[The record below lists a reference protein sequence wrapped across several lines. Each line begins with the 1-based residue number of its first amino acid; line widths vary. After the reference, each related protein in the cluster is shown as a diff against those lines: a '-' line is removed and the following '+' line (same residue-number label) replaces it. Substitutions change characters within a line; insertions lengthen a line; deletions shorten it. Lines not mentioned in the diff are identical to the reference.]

1 MSANDPNTIK
11 PVALLGRPG
20 PARDRLREAI
30 SLAGARIIFEDEPV
44 MVSAAQ
50 LLAAKPE
57 AIIVALDPVIEE
69 ALEPLERVFK
79 QPGMIVLFDDAEVA
93 ARREGWIAQRWIR
106 HLSAKLYGHTNVLP
120 SRLRTEPL
128 PVSTALGIGQ
138 LSSPKS
144 YTAANDQLEVH
155 LTPHP
160 VNSKIPASRPIS
172 SYSDA
177 PLPNL
182 TSDPV
187 GQANRLSNT
196 DVSLPRSPLPS
207 QPIATGD
214 HRPRDPTDSAGQS
227 TMASFSLAASPPSA
241 QPSPQTG
248 GSVQR
253 QDFKMTR
260 QHPQTI
266 DGVVVVL
273 AGVGGM
279 DALRRFFSALPH
291 FFLHPILIAM
301 TLDTVQCS
309 HLIRQ
314 MQRVCQY
321 PVSLA
326 AIGDVVRKEQ
336 VFVLP
341 SDIGCRV
348 QLSQLVFDRFQSLTT
363 WLQSIPVRHSA
374 ILMLS
379 GASTAAVATVLSLR
393 AKGVWVAGQSP
404 IGCYEPTAAS
414 QLILHGCPSG
424 DPASLATEL
433 ASHLPANEPQVRRQ

>member
-1 MSANDPNTIK
+1 MSANDPSAIK

-30 SLAGARIIFEDEPV
+30 SLAGARIIFEEEPV

-69 ALEPLERVFK
+69 ALGPLEPVFK
-79 QPGMIVLFDDAEVA
+79 QQGMIVLFDDAEVA

-120 SRLRTEPL
+120 SRLRTETP
-128 PVSTALGIGQ
+128 PTSTALGIGQ
-138 LSSPKS
+138 LSSPQS
-144 YTAANDQLEVH
+144 YPAANDQREVH
-155 LTPHP
+155 VTPHP
-160 VNSKIPASRPIS
+160 VNSKIPASRPITP
-172 SYSDA
+172 YTDA
-177 PLPNL
+177 PSPTL
-182 TSDPV
+182 TNDPD
-187 GQANRLSNT
+187 GQANKLTKT
-196 DVSLPRSPLPS
+196 DLSLPRSPLPS

-214 HRPRDPTDSAGQS
+214 PRSRNPRDIAGPS
-227 TMASFSLAASPPSA
+227 TMAPFSLEASPRRA
-241 QPSPQTG
+241 NPSPQTE
-248 GSVQR
+248 GSIQR
-253 QDFKMTR
+253 QDFKLAR
-260 QHPQTI
+260 QHPQPI
-266 DGVVVVL
+266 EGAVVVL

-291 FFLHPILIAM
+291 FLLHPILVAM

-314 MQRVCQY
+314 MQRVCQF

-341 SDIGCRV
+341 NDIGCKV